1 MLSSVCGGKYL
12 NQSLFFPLSVRAV
25 LQPSSASHC
34 LWRAVPHPISV
45 FLCPGST
52 VANQCFPRS
61 TLANQCFPLSV
72 MAIPQPISV
81 FLCLQWQYHSQSVVF
96 SFCPL
101 HHFISNHLMIS
112 DGDTWAETEH
122 LRRRWSFSLG
132 FSEALIK
139 WNGSVPCALTV
150 FFFSYSAFGKHTVN
164 MYLSVLVVLICDKDG
179 YKWNSLNI
187 KCLHTTVSTP
197 LLCPKRDD
205 IFFSSSSFWGWHVSS
220 SSCQAETMNY
230 TRKLKL

>member
-1 MLSSVCGGKYL
+1 MSTLNWEPRGPSSQATKPGSSTDESKAVNLSPYNTIKGMCMPVQNLKQQNL
-12 NQSLFFPLSVRAV
+12 VPVSLSMRAV
-25 LQPSSASHC
+25 LQPSSVSHC

-112 DGDTWAETEH
+112 DGYTWAETEH
-122 LRRRWSFSLG
+122 LRRCWSFSLG

-150 FFFSYSAFGKHTVN
+150 FFFLLQCIWEAHCEYVFECFGGSH
-164 MYLSVLVVLICDKDG
+164 L
-179 YKWNSLNI
+179 WQ
-187 KCLHTTVSTP
+187 
-197 LLCPKRDD
+197 
-205 IFFSSSSFWGWHVSS
+205 GWI
-220 SSCQAETMNY
+220 
-230 TRKLKL
+230 